1 MIEFELD
8 LFAVFKE
15 EHGSNQLQLSFD
27 APPEVA
33 TLITR
38 LQGHWP
44 NLSDVLCKSR
54 IAVNNQFRDDKYL
67 IQQGDKVALIPPV
80 SGG

>member
-1 MIEFELD
+1 MIEVELD

-27 APPEVA
+27 EPPEVA

-38 LQGHWP
+38 LQGQWP

-54 IAVNNQFRDDKYL
+54 IAVNNQFRDNKHI

>member
-1 MIEFELD
+1 MIEVELD

-38 LQGHWP
+38 LQVHWP
-44 NLSDVLCKSR
+44 NLSDILCKSR
-54 IAVNNQFRDDKYL
+54 IAVNNQFCDDKYL

>member
-1 MIEFELD
+1 MIDVEIE

-27 APPEVA
+27 QPPEVR
-33 TLITR
+33 TLVTR

-44 NLSDVLCKSR
+44 NLSEVLCKSR
-54 IAVNNQFRDDKYL
+54 IAVNNQFQGDEYL
-67 IQQGDKVALIPPV
+67 IQKGDKVALIPPV